1 MDRKT
6 RKNLKSD
13 KFAEEVSTI
22 WDWTGEHKT
31 LVIRYGSIAIAVVLI
46 AFGIFYYMRYQANAR
61 EEALS
66 AALRIDGAGVGAA
79 VQPGMMSFAT
89 EEEKDK
95 AWEKAFTDL
104 AAKYHGTQEGAI
116 AEMYLASN
124 ANDKGNLAEAEKRYQ
139 DVMDSA
145 PKAYASM
152 AGVALAQ
159 LYAAQCKIPEA
170 QKLLQNYI
178 DHPTVTVSK
187 DEATVDLAWVVAQ
200 KNPDEAKKLL
210 EPLRVDRTAVSRA
223 AVQELSEISNNG
235 PGACA
240 GK

>member
-13 KFAEEVSTI
+13 KFAEEVTTI
-22 WDWTGEHKT
+22 WDWAGEHKE
-31 LVIRYGSIAIAVVLI
+31 LVIRYGSIAVAVVLI
-46 AFGIFYYMRYQANAR
+46 AVGIFYYVRYQANAR

-66 AALRIDGAGVGAA
+66 QALRIDGASVGTNP
-79 VQPGMMSFAT
+79 QPGMLNYAT
-89 EEEKDK
+89 QDEKDK
-95 AWEKAFTDL
+95 AWQKAFTDL
-104 AAKYHGTQEGAI
+104 ASKYHGSQEGAI

-145 PKAYASM
+145 PKPYASM

-187 DEATVDLAWVVAQ
+187 EEATIDLAMVDAS
-200 KNPDEAKKLL
+200 KNPEQARKIL
-210 EPLRVDRTAVSRA
+210 EPLRIDRTAVSRV
-223 AVQELSEISNNG
+223 AVQALADLNNNG
-235 PGACA
+235 PAACA